1 MSFMVQFLGQ
11 LYFIT
16 DTIAST
22 RLLRLL
28 ARPESRAFGLN
39 LWIQMELC
47 TELGFKVGP
56 RLRELERARRRDYL
70 NLGAHLI
77 AHLCR

>member
-11 LYFIT
+11 FYFMT

-22 RLLRLL
+22 ILRLL

-56 RLRELERARRRDYL
+56 RLRELAPEGARRRDSL
-70 NLGAHLI
+70 NLGPTF
-77 AHLCR
+77 